1 MDNISMTFTPSAA
14 TASRATSSSHPSC
27 QVSKKILSGGRSEG
41 VELIEI
47 DNGRLKLALLPQRGM
62 GIWKAWLD
70 GIEFGWKS
78 PVSGPVHPALVP
90 IADPSG
96 LGWLEGFDELLC
108 RCGLSSNG
116 APDFDERGTLRY
128 PLHGRIANLPA
139 EAVEISHDAATGAV
153 SVTGIVRE
161 SRFHFHNL
169 RLRSTLTLHPGEA
182 TFRIHDEITNLSARP
197 ATVQLMYHYNL
208 GTPLLGPGASVVAP
222 VKTVVP
228 RNARAAEGIAHW
240 QTYDEAS
247 ATYTEQ
253 VYFADMHADEKGQTL
268 ALLKNAGGDL
278 GASVRFNT
286 SQLPYLVVWKN
297 TVDHR
302 DGYVTG
308 IEPSTN
314 FPNPHT
320 FEAEKGRVI
329 HLAAEESV
337 RFDLQF
343 AFHTGSTEIDSIETE
358 ISRLQGVRK
367 SSVLERPLPDWC
379 CY

>member
-1 MDNISMTFTPSAA
+1 MTSALSHETFNQ
-14 TASRATSSSHPSC
+14 TASNSAPAPAC
-27 QVSKKILSGGRSEG
+27 QVAKKTLSGGRSEG
-41 VELIEI
+41 MELIEI

-70 GIEFGWKS
+70 GTEFGWKS
-78 PVSGPVHPALVP
+78 PVCGPVHPALVP
-90 IADPSG
+90 ISDPSG

-116 APDFDERGTLRY
+116 APDFDARGMLRY

-139 EAVEISHDAATGAV
+139 ETVDITHDAATGAV
-153 SVTGIVRE
+153 SVTGVVRE
-161 SRFHFHNL
+161 TRFHFQNL
-169 RLRSTLTLHPGEA
+169 RLRSTLSLRPGEA
-182 TFRIHDEITNLSARP
+182 MFHIHDEITNLSARP

-222 VKTVVP
+222 VNTVVP
-228 RNARAAEGIAHW
+228 RNERAAEGIAHW
-240 QTYDEAS
+240 QSYDEPS

-253 VYFADMHADEKGQTL
+253 VYFADLHADEKGQTL
-268 ALLKNAGGDL
+268 ALLKNAAGDL

-286 SQLPYLVVWKN
+286 NQLPYLVVWKN

-320 FEAEKGRVI
+320 FEAEKGRVV
-329 HLAAEESV
+329 HLAAGESV
-337 RFDLQF
+337 KFDLQF
-343 AFHTGSTEIDSIETE
+343 AFHAGSAEIDSITTE
-358 ISRLQGVRK
+358 IARLQGDRK
-367 SSVLERPLPDWC
+367 PSVLERPHPDWC
-379 CY
+379 Y